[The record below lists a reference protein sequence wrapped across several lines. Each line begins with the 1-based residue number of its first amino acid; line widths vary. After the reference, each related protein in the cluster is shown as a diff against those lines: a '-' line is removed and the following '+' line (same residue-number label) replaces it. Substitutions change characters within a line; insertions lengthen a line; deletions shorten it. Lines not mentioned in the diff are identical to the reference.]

1 MSVRLPLFTLLSGAL
16 LFSACHSLQSTPAS
30 QQPEQSIVIL
40 FDNDVHCNIAGYPY
54 IAGLRDV
61 ISDTAHV
68 ALVSSGDYLQGGLT
82 GALTR
87 GEYIIDA
94 MKAVGY
100 DAVTLGNHEFD
111 YGIVQMRQLLNRLG
125 SPVTCVNLFDAAGDR
140 VYAPYIIRQ
149 FGNRRVAIIGA
160 TTPTALETEAYSF
173 YDEDDVQLYDLVP
186 NKVYE
191 LIQQSVDEVRQQ
203 GVDYV
208 ILITHLGEDPNAMD
222 VDSRGLIQKTTGI
235 DVVLDGHT
243 HSVIP
248 YQTVLNRDGKPVLT
262 SQTGTKFENIGKLV
276 IMPDGRMSI
285 QHVPADQYPAP
296 NAAVK
301 HLTDSLTAELDKIVS
316 RPVCQSDVKLVIL
329 DEKGNQAVRYSETNA
344 GDLVADAYR
353 VITGADFAMTNGGGI
368 RTELEAGALTYGNM
382 VDLLPYDSYLSVVEI
397 TGAQLIDLLSAVTAD
412 VPVENGDFPQV
423 SGLNFTV
430 NVANAGKPGHITDVT
445 IRNRMSG
452 KYEPVDLQKA
462 YQLATIDYCITG
474 GGFKGMLKK
483 NTILL
488 PNTII
493 YNEALI
499 KYVMEHLQSHITT
512 DYAQPQGRIKIIYPE
527 P

>member
-1 MSVRLPLFTLLSGAL
+1 MSVKHNLFFLLSGSL
-16 LFSACHSLQSTPAS
+16 LLSACHSQQSLPAP

-40 FDNDVHCNIAGYPY
+40 YDNDVHCNINGYQY
-54 IAGLRDV
+54 IAGLRDA
-61 ISDTAHV
+61 ISDTAQV
-68 ALVSSGDYLQGGLT
+68 VLTSSGDYLQGGLH
-82 GALTR
+82 GALSR
-87 GEYIIDA
+87 GEYIVDV
-94 MKAVGY
+94 MQTVGY
-100 DAVTLGNHEFD
+100 DAITLGNHEFD
-111 YGIVQMRQLLNRLG
+111 YGMPQLRQLLQRLG
-125 SPVTCVNLFDAAGDR
+125 APVTNVNLFDMAGDR
-140 VYAPYIIRQ
+140 IYAPYIIKQ
-149 FGNRRVAIIGA
+149 LGKRRIAFIGA
-160 TTPTALETEAYSF
+160 TTPTTMQTEAYSF
-173 YDEDDVQLYDLVP
+173 YDEDDVQLYDLCP
-186 NKVYE
+186 SKVYE
-191 LIQQSVDEVRQQ
+191 LVQQTVNEVRSQ

-208 ILITHLGEDPNAMD
+208 VILSHLGEDKNTMN
-222 VDSRGLIQKTTGI
+222 VDSHGLIEQTTGI

-248 YQTVLNRDGKPVLT
+248 CQTVLNREGKPVLI
-262 SQTGTKFENIGKLV
+262 SQTGTKFENIGKML
-276 IMPDGRMSI
+276 ITPDGRISLGHI
-285 QHVPADQYPAP
+285 PASAFPAP
-296 NAAVK
+296 NARVK
-301 HLTDSLTAELDKIVS
+301 QVTDSVNNLLEQIVS

-353 VITGADFAMTNGGGI
+353 VVTGADFAMTNGGGI
-368 RTELEAGALTYGNM
+368 RCELEAGALTYGNM

-423 SGLNFTV
+423 SGLSFTV
-430 NVANAGKPGHITDVT
+430 NVANVGKPDHITDVM

-452 KYEPVDLQKA
+452 QMEPVDLQKA

-488 PNTII
+488 PNTVI

-499 KYVMEHLQSHITT
+499 KYIMENLESHITT
-512 DYAQPQGRIKIIYPE
+512 DYAAPQGRIKIIYSE
-527 P
+527 Q